1 MRNTVLAV
9 ALLLGICSL
18 PVLAQDEVSIILG
31 QTNKESGI
39 TLVQPEEGATTV
51 VTKGGSECRST
62 VPPAGKTGGYM
73 YFAVDKAF
81 AFEGSVTD
89 LYVTV
94 EYYDEGTDQ
103 FRLEYDA
110 VGEDPEVAM
119 FTAAEGGA
127 PMVKYDS
134 KKWLQHTFH
143 LTNVFFGK
151 RQPGGAD
158 FRIFDMTFS
167 PETGETAEGEGPEFI
182 RKVTVSKVAPIA
194 WHIKYTDTPVKID
207 GKLDDPAWQEAMV
220 FRIDQAWQD
229 VIRPTK
235 WTGPDDFSAD
245 ARFAWDKDYLYVS
258 YDCVDDVPRCNNDSP
273 PNLIWNGD
281 GNEVY
286 FGFDQ
291 SNPGRTSYIEGQ
303 DYQFIMS
310 AGPNPTWAIFRMGG
324 PVQTVEDGTLLSPEG
339 NLVVVDKP
347 NGYILEARI
356 PWSAFLDAE
365 GKPHTAP
372 TPGQLVGFNVFAND
386 GDNPDAPA
394 QEKAMSFT
402 GRPGA
407 WGNPSAWATV
417 QLDPPAPKAVLGDMN
432 GDGKVGIPDVTLA
445 LQMAVG
451 KITPSAAQLAAGD
464 LNKNGKIEITEVI
477 KILRAAVG
485 MEALK

>member
-1 MRNTVLAV
+1 MYKKFLGL
-9 ALLLGICSL
+9 ALLCALAL
-18 PVLAQDEVSIILG
+18 PAAFAQDEVSIILG
-31 QTNKESGI
+31 ATNKESGI
-39 TLVQPEEGATTV
+39 TLVEPAGGATSV
-51 VTKGGSECRST
+51 VTKGGVEARST
-62 VPPAGKTGGYM
+62 APPAGKTGGAM

-94 EYYDEGTDQ
+94 EYFDEGTDQ

-110 VGEDPEVAM
+110 AGEEPEVDM
-119 FTAAEGGA
+119 FRQAEA
-127 PMVKYDS
+127 LPMVKYDS
-134 KKWLQHTFH
+134 KKWVQHTFH

-158 FRIFDMTFS
+158 FRIVDLTVD
-167 PETGETAEGEGPEFI
+167 PTTGEPVEGEGPEII
-182 RKVTVSKVAPIA
+182 RKVTVTKKAPIA
-194 WHIKYTDTPVKID
+194 WHIKYTDTPVVID
-207 GKLDDPAWQEAMV
+207 GKLDDPAWKEAMV

-235 WTGPDDFSAD
+235 WTGPNDFSAD

-258 YDCVDDVPRCNNDSP
+258 YDCVDDVPRCNNDGP
-273 PNLIWNGD
+273 PNLVWQGD

-291 SNPGRTSYIEGQ
+291 SNPGRTSYIKGQ
-303 DYQFIMS
+303 DFQIIMS
-310 AGPNPTWAIFRMGG
+310 AGPNPTWAVFSMGG
-324 PVQTVEDGTLLSPEG
+324 VVQSVDEGTLPDPKG

-356 PWSAFLDAE
+356 PWSMLLDAE

-372 TPGQLVGFNVFAND
+372 APGQLVGFNVFAND
-386 GDNPDAPA
+386 GDNPDSPQ

-417 QLDPPAPKAVLGDMN
+417 QMDPPTPKITKGDIN

-445 LQMAVG
+445 LQIAVG
-451 KITPSAAQLAAGD
+451 KITPSATQLAAGD
-464 LNKNGKIEITEVI
+464 LNGNGKIEVTEVI

-485 MEALK
+485 IEPLG

>member
-1 MRNTVLAV
+1 MRARILAT
-9 ALLLGICSL
+9 ALLLGFWSL
-18 PVLAQDEVSIILG
+18 PALAQDEVSIILG
-31 QTNKESGI
+31 ETNKESGI
-39 TLVQPEEGATTV
+39 TLVEPEGGATTV
-51 VTKGGSECRST
+51 VTKGGSQARST
-62 VPPAGKTGGYM
+62 QPPAGKTGGYM
-73 YFAVDKAF
+73 CFVVDKAF
-81 AFEGSVTD
+81 AFEGSVPD

-94 EYYDEGTDQ
+94 EYFDEGTDQ

-110 VGEDPEVAM
+110 VGEADTDIVR
-119 FTAAEGGA
+119 AAEGGA
-127 PMVKYDS
+127 AFAKYDS

-143 LTNVFFGK
+143 LTDVFFGK

-158 FRIFDMTFS
+158 FRIFDMTFN
-167 PETGETAEGEGPEFI
+167 PDTGEIAEGEGPEAI
-182 RKVTVSKVAPIA
+182 RKITISKVAPIA
-194 WHIKYTDTPVKID
+194 WHIKYTDTPVVID
-207 GKLDDPAWQEAMV
+207 GKLDDAAWQEAMV

-258 YDCVDDVPRCNNDSP
+258 YDCVDNVPRCNNDGP
-273 PNLIWNGD
+273 PNLLWQGD

-291 SNPGRTSYIEGQ
+291 SNPGRTSYITGQ
-303 DYQFIMS
+303 DFQFIMS
-310 AGPNPTWAIFRMGG
+310 AGPNPTWAVYSMGG
-324 PVQTVEDGTLLSPEG
+324 VVQNVEDGTLLDPKG

-347 NGYILEARI
+347 NGYLLEARI

-372 TPGQLVGFNVFAND
+372 APGQLVGFNVFAND
-386 GDNPDAPA
+386 GDNPDGPA

-451 KITPSAAQLAAGD
+451 KITPSAAQLTAGD

-485 MEALK
+485 IEPLK